1 MNTPSEH
8 LPPTRA
14 DITAEQWDTIVWLT
28 AELSWW
34 RNEQLRFLGDVQAME
49 EAMWRTVCRCPVP
62 RDTSRSRRPI
72 C

>member
-49 EAMWRTVCRCPVP
+49 EAMWRTEP
-62 RDTSRSRRPI
+62 
-72 C
+72 